1 METDVHRSSSTDD
14 LKIIPSYVL
23 DDLSSRF
30 IINSRPEEIVSIIR
44 IFFLIE
50 NAYWFYLDFHRVE
63 NTQLK
68 ECSLKEFAYSLIN
81 HCPQLKH
88 YAAEFDKH
96 FEDWKHYKR
105 TIRTCG
111 AIILDPELK
120 HVLLVQSFSSKNSW
134 GFPKGKINLNEP
146 PEDCAAR
153 EVLEETGFDIKPYMD
168 PEEYLEKCS
177 NEQVSRLYIVAN
189 VPLNSTF
196 TPKTR
201 REIRDIQWFPMDTLP
216 THRGDQT
223 LKETVGQSFNLYTI
237 TPFLKPLRIWIKN
250 KFLEASSGSS
260 RQRNRQKQQKQF
272 SQQNYTQ
279 YQEFMQLKKGKST
292 AKSPVGQRSY
302 TAGVRYSRDISD
314 QETNVKQGRRG
325 KTVVQSLF
333 GNKDTAPVLEFK
345 APIVDTN
352 SFYSK
357 TWYNFTVNEEQLM
370 AFFPHEGTYFL
381 PSHFSQQKELVGK

>member
-1 METDVHRSSSTDD
+1 MDFDIHKSSSSEEIKT
-14 LKIIPSYVL
+14 IPTYVL

-30 IINSRPEEIVSIIR
+30 IINSRPEEIISIIR

-63 NTQLK
+63 NPQLR
-68 ECSLKEFAYSLIN
+68 ECSLKEFSYSLIN
-81 HCPQLKH
+81 HCPQLKQ
-88 YAAEFDKH
+88 YTTEFDKH
-96 FEDWKHYKR
+96 FDDWKHYKR
-105 TIRTCG
+105 TIKTCG
-111 AIILDPELK
+111 AIILDPDLK

-153 EVLEETGFDIKPYMD
+153 EVLEETGFDIKPFMD

-177 NEQVSRLYIVAN
+177 NEQVSRLYIVAD

-196 TPKTR
+196 IPKTR

-250 KFLEASSGSS
+250 KNIEASATTS

-279 YQEFMQLKKGKST
+279 YQEFMQLKKGKLT
-292 AKSPVGQRSY
+292 AKSPVAQKTS
-302 TAGVRYSRDISD
+302 TSSVRYSKDITVQD
-314 QETNVKQGRRG
+314 TNVKQARRG
-325 KTVVQSLF
+325 MTVVQSLF
-333 GNKDTAPVLEFK
+333 GNKEISPAVEFK
-345 APIVDTN
+345 APVVDTN

-357 TWYNFTVNEEQLM
+357 KWYNFKVDEDELM
-370 AFFPHEGTYFL
+370 KFFPHEGSYYL
-381 PSHFSQQKELVGK
+381 PSQFNQQKELVAK